1 MTIVDGHVHV
11 GLTKYVVVEVLVAQM
26 EAAGIDKALL
36 VQYGGCHNN
45 AYLKECMDR
54 YPGRFASLGAVDY
67 AAPDAPDRIRE
78 EVEAHDLA
86 GLRISAAVE
95 IEAIWEAIADLG
107 IMASLTGGMARMV
120 DPRIEDMIRNSPDAT
135 FRIEHMG
142 WFPDMEKT
150 PDDPV
155 YSRLMEFADHPN
167 VVFMLSGFYAFGSR
181 YPHTEVI
188 PFVQRALECFGP
200 QRMIWGSDFP
210 RVTTDETCEMTLAMP
225 RGWDFLSEDD
235 LAWILGKS
243 ALSVLQFEKD
253 QTTDD

>member
-45 AYLKECMDR
+45 AYLKGCMDR

-67 AAPDAPDRIRE
+67 TASDAPDRIKE
-78 EVEAHDLA
+78 EVRAHDLA
-86 GLRISAAVE
+86 GLRISAAVDN
-95 IEAIWEAIADLG
+95 EAIWETIGDLG
-107 IMASLTGGMARMV
+107 IMASLTGGMERMT
-120 DPRIEDMIRNSPDAT
+120 DPRVEGYIQRFPDST

-142 WFPDMEKT
+142 WFPNLEGT
-150 PDDPV
+150 PDDAD
-155 YSRLMEFADHPN
+155 YARLMEFAAYPN
-167 VVFMLSGFYAFGSR
+167 VVFMLSGFYAYGKG
-181 YPHTEVI
+181 YPHDEVI
-188 PFVQRALECFGP
+188 PFVERALECFGP

-210 RVTTDETCEMTLAMP
+210 RVTADETCEMTLEMP
-225 RGWDFLSEDD
+225 RRWDFLSEDD

-243 ALSVLQFEKD
+243 ALSVLEFGENP
-253 QTTDD
+253 TTDD